1 MVLVN
6 GYLAMASETVSQLT
20 PPLREEEI
28 VELMHDEKP
37 QYSLFKLSFMDSI
50 SFKLLGY
57 TKLGNLRRGPQI
69 KQDVYLFKCKVH
81 GVQIATPSGW
91 SNRLVCPACLDE
103 AHRDME
109 LRSTSAVNLED
120 LDSVNE
126 LKKYLTKNNGNH
138 K

>member
-1 MVLVN
+1 
-6 GYLAMASETVSQLT
+6 MASGTVSQLT

-37 QYSLFKLSFMDSI
+37 RYSLFKLSFMDSI

-57 TKLGNLRRGPQI
+57 TKLGNLRRGSQV
-69 KQDVYLFKCKVH
+69 KQDVYLFKCKIH
-81 GVQIATPSGW
+81 GVQIATPNGW
-91 SNRLVCPACLDE
+91 SNRLVCPACLGE
-103 AHRDME
+103 EHRDMA
-109 LRSTSAVNLED
+109 LRSNPAVKLED

-126 LKKYLTKNNGNH
+126 LKKYLTKNNDNH